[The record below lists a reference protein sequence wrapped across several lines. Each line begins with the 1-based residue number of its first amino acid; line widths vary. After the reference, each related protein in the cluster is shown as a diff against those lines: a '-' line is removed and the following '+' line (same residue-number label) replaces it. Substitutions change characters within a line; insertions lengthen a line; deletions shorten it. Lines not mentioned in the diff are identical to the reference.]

1 MVSDMGRA
9 FGSLLGFRYGAF
21 RALRNLSAGLL
32 LLGGAAQ
39 AETVTIAALGDSL
52 TAGYGLTPETGFV
65 PQLQAWLDEAGADVV
80 VINAGVSGDT
90 TAGGLSRV
98 AWMLTP
104 EVDAMIIALGAND
117 YLRAIDPGVAVENL
131 QGVIDVGVEAGVEM
145 LLIGMEVGSNYG
157 PEYKAAFDTMYPR
170 LAEGNDIA
178 LFGNWFQ
185 GLRDVTANQS
195 EFTQYLQGDGLHP
208 TAEGVGLIVDVM
220 GPAVLDL
227 IASVEK

>member
-1 MVSDMGRA
+1 M
-9 FGSLLGFRYGAF
+9 
-21 RALRNLSAGLL
+21 RNLSVGLL

-65 PQLQAWLDEAGADVV
+65 PQLQAWLDEAGADAV

-117 YLRAIDPGVAVENL
+117 YLRAIDPGVTQENL
-131 QGVIDVGVEAGVEM
+131 QAIVDVGTEAGVEM
-145 LLIGMEVGSNYG
+145 LLVGMEVGSNYG
-157 PEYKAAFDTMYPR
+157 PDYKIAFDQMYPT
-170 LAEGNDIA
+170 LAVSNEIP
-178 LFGNWFQ
+178 LFPNWFQ
-185 GLRDVTANQS
+185 GLRDVTNDQS
-195 EFTQYLQGDGLHP
+195 EFTRYLQGDGLHP
-208 TAEGVGLIVDVM
+208 NSEGVSLIVEAM
-220 GPAVLDL
+220 GPAVLEL
-227 IASVEK
+227 ISRAGE